1 MEQISIVKKRSR
13 LWPML
18 FIILIVLALIVLG
31 AMYFVGDAPPA
42 AL

>member
-13 LWPML
+13 VWPML
-18 FIILIVLALIVLG
+18 FVLIVLALIVLA

-42 AL
+42 TL